1 MLDNFFRW
9 YNRYYTEITWFIIG
23 FLTMDVLQQFSRGN
37 WIGMLISIVLIV
49 LNYQFVK
56 RR

>member
-9 YNRYYTEITWFIIG
+9 YNSYYTEITWFIIG

-37 WIGMLISIVLIV
+37 WVGMLISIVLIV
-49 LNYQFVK
+49 LNYQFIK

>member
-37 WIGMLISIVLIV
+37 WVGMLISIALIV

>member
-9 YNRYYTEITWFIIG
+9 YNRCYTEITWFIIG
-23 FLTMDVLQQFSRGN
+23 FLTMDVLNQFSRGN
-37 WIGMLISIVLIV
+37 WVGMLISIVLIV
-49 LNYQFVK
+49 LNYQFIK